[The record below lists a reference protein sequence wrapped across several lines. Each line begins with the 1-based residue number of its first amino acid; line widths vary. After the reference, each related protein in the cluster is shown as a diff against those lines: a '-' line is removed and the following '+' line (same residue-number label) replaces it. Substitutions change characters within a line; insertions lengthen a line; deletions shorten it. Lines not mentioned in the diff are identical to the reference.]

1 MRPNGQF
8 QCRKARY
15 PARVFDSLSVNTGLE
30 HPDLD
35 SGVNSGVDSDVDPGI
50 DRDPGVEAMR
60 TVRAGM
66 ATAVLLD
73 RAAEAQEAMASG
85 FDLLAD
91 ECPECSMQA
100 ERQRQQARWLR
111 EQATRCR
118 EQALDVWIVVER
130 SS

>member
-1 MRPNGQF
+1 
-8 QCRKARY
+8 
-15 PARVFDSLSVNTGLE
+15 
-30 HPDLD
+30 
-35 SGVNSGVDSDVDPGI
+35 
-50 DRDPGVEAMR
+50 MR

-73 RAAEAQEAMASG
+73 RAAAAREAMASG

-91 ECPECSMQA
+91 ECPECLMQA
-100 ERQRQQARWLR
+100 ERQRQQARWLH

-118 EQALDVWIVVER
+118 EQALDMWIVVER